1 MTNSTSNSP
10 VRDEPVVGLAPRY
23 YTDSTVYEQEKQ
35 RIFFRTWQYVCHQSQ
50 VANTGDYIVFEIADQ
65 SLFMVR
71 DREQQLRCF
80 YNVCRHRGHAL
91 LEGSGN
97 KNNIVCP
104 YHAWRY
110 GLNGQLEFA
119 RNSDNVPGLDVG
131 KICLSGVR
139 VEVFC
144 GFVFVNLDKDAQPM
158 QHWFANA
165 AGDLRTVVPDIDKY
179 APIWEHSLQER
190 CNWKVALENYNECY
204 HCRHVHRAL
213 TQGVIAP
220 ESIDIQPNAYTLRH
234 TGHGVA
240 SDNAC
245 YGFDESTNQYR
256 VFFLWPNFSIQV
268 YPGRIVNTYWWRY
281 HGVDR
286 TTVYRGWL
294 TLNGKEDTPTMQIA
308 ETDRD
313 TTFAEDLS
321 VVESVQRGLGNRG
334 YTAGPLILDPGGGID
349 NEISTYWLNQWVRE
363 ALGAI

>member
-1 MTNSTSNSP
+1 MTKSNPNLP
-10 VRDEPVVGLAPRY
+10 VRDEPVAGLAPHY
-23 YTDSTVYEQEKQ
+23 YTDSIVYEQEKQ
-35 RIFFRTWQYVCHQSQ
+35 RIFYRTWQYVCHQSQ
-50 VANTGDYIVFEIADQ
+50 VAKAGDYFVFEIAGQ

-71 DREQQLRCF
+71 DHEHQLRCF
-80 YNVCRHRGHAL
+80 YNVCRHRGHEL
-91 LEGSGN
+91 LEGAGN

-119 RNSDNVPGLDVG
+119 RNSDYSPGFDAG
-131 KICLSGVR
+131 KICLSGIR

-144 GFVFVNLDKDAQPM
+144 GFVFCNLNVDAQPM
-158 QHWFANA
+158 EYWFGSA
-165 AGDLRTVVPDIDKY
+165 AGDLRAAVPGIDSY
-179 APIWEHSLQER
+179 APIWEHSLTER

-234 TGHGVA
+234 TGHGVVP
-240 SDNAC
+240 DDAC
-245 YGFDESTNQYR
+245 YGFDESTDQYR

-294 TLNGKEDTPTMQIA
+294 TLGGKEDAPTMQIA
-308 ETDRD
+308 EIDRN

-334 YTAGPLILDPGGGID
+334 YAAGPLILDPHGGID
-349 NEISTYWLNQWVRE
+349 TEISTYSVHKWVLE
-363 ALGAI
+363 ALHDE